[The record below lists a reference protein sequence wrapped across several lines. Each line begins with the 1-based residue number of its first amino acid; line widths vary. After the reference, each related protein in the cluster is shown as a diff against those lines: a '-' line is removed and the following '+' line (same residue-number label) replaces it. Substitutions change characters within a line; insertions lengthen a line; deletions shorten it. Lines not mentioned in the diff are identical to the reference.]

1 MRFEPKWLPGRIW
14 HPAHVRSPSAH
25 PLHMQVMPSIHNKIA
40 LGGWEQCGNAHFVGH
55 SSWRSARRKISSG
68 TTIGIVHAHFVGRSK
83 IDLTSI
89 SDTKMFGMCRIQY
102 GKEISYLYPTK
113 KYVVSV
119 GYNPNRTTRTYCIYI
134 YIYIS

>member
-14 HPAHVRSPSAH
+14 HPAHVRFTLYH
-25 PLHMQVMPSIHNKIA
+25 P
-40 LGGWEQCGNAHFVGH
+40 
-55 SSWRSARRKISSG
+55 RSARRKISSG

-83 IDLTSI
+83 IDLTFI

-102 GKEISYLYPTK
+102 GKEISHLYPTK

-119 GYNPNRTTRTYCIYI
+119 GYNPNRTTRKYCIYI
-134 YIYIS
+134 YIYIYREPLNLSKTYFRQKSKSILNLFHIKF